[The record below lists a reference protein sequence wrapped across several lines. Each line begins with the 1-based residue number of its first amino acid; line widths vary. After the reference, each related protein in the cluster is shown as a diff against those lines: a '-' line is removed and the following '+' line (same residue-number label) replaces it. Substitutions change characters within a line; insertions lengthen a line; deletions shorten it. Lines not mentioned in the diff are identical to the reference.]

1 MSLANRQ
8 SSPDRDADDAGR
20 LSDSENSSSGHT
32 SEDDEEGDGDD
43 GHPMMSIF
51 ASYYGIEET
60 VVADNKPKGTIDD
73 AGFQPESYVKVRT
86 LRCLLTFVICTRTEL
101 LKLQKRD
108 LYSYG
113 TSAA

>member
-1 MSLANRQ
+1 MSLANRL

-32 SEDDEEGDGDD
+32 SEDDEEGEGDD

-60 VVADNKPKGTIDD
+60 VVVDNKPKGTIDD
-73 AGFQPESYVKVRT
+73 AGFQPESYVKVGF
-86 LRCLLTFVICTRTEL
+86 LCAC
-101 LKLQKRD
+101 
-108 LYSYG
+108 
-113 TSAA
+113 